1 MWSVIPAC
9 LARSFAEP
17 VSVILSPFCR
27 LTLLFSVKSAAEL
40 ICVLPLAVFTVTSP
54 AAVNAPFAP
63 TRVPFGTFSV
73 APFATLMVTSL
84 VCAAAMVSV
93 VLPEHS
99 TS

>member
-63 TRVPFGTFSV
+63 TRGYYDVECSGKHYADHCS
-73 APFATLMVTSL
+73 
-84 VCAAAMVSV
+84 CADQ
-93 VLPEHS
+93 
-99 TS
+99 